1 MAPPCIGF
9 AHNLVYVDLHIIY
22 LGTATPRMG
31 RLICVTHA
39 RLLVAVGVAQ
49 RPHNHN
55 SCR

>member
-22 LGTATPRMG
+22 LGTAAPRMG